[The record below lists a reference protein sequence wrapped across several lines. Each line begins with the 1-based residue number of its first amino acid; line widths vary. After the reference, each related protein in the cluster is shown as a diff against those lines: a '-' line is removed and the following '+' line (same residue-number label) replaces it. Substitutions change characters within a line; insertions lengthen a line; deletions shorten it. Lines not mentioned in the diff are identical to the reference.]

1 MSKTNETPAVVNAD
15 ETTEVSETETAVNS
29 AIAKLMQD
37 LETNF
42 ITKKSFLKRAAVISG
57 VVGATALA
65 IGIAIGRS
73 TSSDDSDEETETTED

>member
-1 MSKTNETPAVVNAD
+1 MSSKNETPAVVNAD
-15 ETTEVSETETAVNS
+15 ETAEVTETETAVNS
-29 AIAKLMQD
+29 AITKLMQD

-42 ITKKSFLKRAAVISG
+42 ITKKSFLKRVAIISG

-65 IGIAIGRS
+65 VGIAIGRS

>member
-1 MSKTNETPAVVNAD
+1 MSKITETPATVTD
-15 ETTEVSETETAVNS
+15 ETAEVSENETAVNS
-29 AIAKLMQD
+29 AIQNIMEQ

-42 ITKKSFLKRAAVISG
+42 ITKKSFLKRAAIISG

-73 TSSDDSDEETETTED
+73 SSSDDSDEETETTED